1 MKECCNLDTRDK
13 EIFYSIAE
21 ALVDVLRVLRRR
33 TVTPPTVAADS
44 VTIDRAKGKNLGRLS
59 LKIPVEM
66 LEELRGL
73 GFT

>member
-1 MKECCNLDTRDK
+1 ML
-13 EIFYSIAE
+13 S
-21 ALVDVLRVLRRR
+21 VLRRR
-33 TVTPPTVAADS
+33 TITPPTVAADS